1 MNNSIKQIIKR
12 EYLTRVKS
20 KTFLLTTFLAPIG
33 MVLLFGFLGFLLS
46 RGSDDQKQIA
56 IINEANI
63 DVSDIKSKQN
73 MTFDYSYADVNSA
86 LLAYKDEKID
96 GVLVLP
102 KVQVEA
108 KDYYMTFHSDNQ
120 LAIDESQSLQSLFR
134 KKIRNYKITSLGID
148 QDQLKLIDTSVKI
161 DPKSVLD
168 TEKEMSSITS
178 LVSSGIGGVVGYAL
192 FFIII
197 IYGSQVM
204 RSVTEEKINRIVE
217 VLIST
222 VRPFDLMMGK
232 VIGVGLVGLTQ
243 IVIWMILISVFSAI
257 GMSIFGMSGMDT
269 VSPDIVGSMPEAGA
283 VVESS
288 KDEVI
293 KVINEIMKV
302 NWLLI
307 LPLYLF
313 YFLIGYFTYAAL
325 FAAIGSAVGDD
336 IQEAQSL
343 TMIATLPLMVAMYIG
358 ISAVTSPNSS
368 LSVWSSILPFTAPVV
383 MPVRLPAE
391 PPFWQIGLSMI
402 ASVISVIVLIWLAAR
417 IYRVGILM
425 YGKKASVKE
434 LVKWIA
440 YK

>member
-86 LLAYKDEKID
+86 LIAYKDEKID

-402 ASVISVIVLIWLAAR
+402 ASIISVIVLIWLAAR

-434 LVKWIA
+434 LIKWIA

>member
-86 LLAYKDEKID
+86 LIAYKDEKID

-108 KDYYMTFHSDNQ
+108 KDYYMAFHSDNQ

-269 VSPDIVGSMPEAGA
+269 VSPDIAGSMPEAGA

-288 KDEVI
+288 KDEVM

-402 ASVISVIVLIWLAAR
+402 ASIISVIVLIWLAAR

-434 LVKWIA
+434 LIKWIA